1 MIVAASAA
9 ALTGV
14 ALVVALAA
22 AVQLSAGFG
31 FGLAAVPLLAVAID
45 PHDAVVVAL
54 TLATIT
60 NGYQALSDGTPRIA
74 RSWRACWPAP
84 SSGCPSACSC
94 SCAPTSGSSPRSSAS
109 PCSSRSS

>member
-1 MIVAASAA
+1 ME
-9 ALTGV
+9 
-14 ALVVALAA
+14 
-22 AVQLSAGFG
+22 LSAGFG

-60 NGYQALSDGTPRIA
+60 NGYQALSGRHATDRPVVGRLLAGAAAGLPVGLLVFLRA
-74 RSWRACWPAP
+74 DEPGSWR
-84 SSGCPSACSC
+84 
-94 SCAPTSGSSPRSSAS
+94 RSSAC